1 MPRVRCF
8 GKGIMSN
15 RPRPSQSPE
24 RRPTRR
30 QMAAQQHEANVQR
43 RVMLAIGG
51 AVGLAL
57 LLIISGIVYDRL
69 IQPSRTLKQVNNQ
82 ALTRGQ
88 YEQFVRANTIQQI
101 IQGLQFNKLLG
112 SGANMGQ
119 SGRFDEQVVQANVR
133 LTEIGTSRD
142 RQQPLDDATVNQ
154 WVDRQILEQGAKQ
167 QFNLEPQQGEIDQ
180 MLVAQ
185 YGALLDTASPIT
197 STETTTATETA
208 ATAAATSAAATGA
221 ASSPTAT
228 ALPTA
233 TPQAAEATN
242 KANQIV
248 DVLYTEYTNILEALP
263 EGAIERQRQP
273 HTTKDE
279 MLSVMRE
286 NLREQVIRQRV
297 GEALVKELPANDTA
311 EPTSINTRHILLQVP
326 EPTPTPSPAAETDA
340 TETAADATPTAE
352 PTPSPSPSPEELE
365 QLFAQRKTEADA
377 LYRQLTANP
386 ESFPELARENSDDPG
401 SAANGGKLD
410 PFDREGNVIGNQGQ
424 TLVKPFVDAA
434 WQLKEGEISQPVR
447 TDFGWH
453 IIQRVPEDPKEKLD
467 RLRTEALDKWLE
479 DQRKQ
484 ATIVPPPTPTPTLE
498 PTQPAETTQPA
509 EGTVQPAEGT
519 VQPATTATP

>member
-1 MPRVRCF
+1 
-8 GKGIMSN
+8 
-15 RPRPSQSPE
+15 
-24 RRPTRR
+24 
-30 QMAAQQHEANVQR
+30 
-43 RVMLAIGG
+43 MLAIGG

-69 IQPSRTLKQVNNQ
+69 IQPTRTLKQVNNE
-82 ALTRGQ
+82 ALTRGE

-112 SGANMGQ
+112 SGGNAGQ
-119 SGRFDEQVVQANVR
+119 TGRFDEQVVQANVR

-154 WVDRQILEQGAKQ
+154 WVDRQILVQGAKQ
-167 QFNLEPQQGEIDQ
+167 QFNVEPQQGEIDQ

-208 ATAAATSAAATGA
+208 ATTAATSAAATSA

-233 TPQAAEATN
+233 TPQPAEATE

-263 EGAIERQRQP
+263 EGAIERQRQA
-273 HTTKDE
+273 HTTKEE
-279 MLSVMRE
+279 MLNVMRE
-286 NLREQVIRQRV
+286 NLREQVIRERV
-297 GEALVKELPANDTA
+297 GEALVKEVPANDTA

-326 EPTPTPSPAAETDA
+326 K
-340 TETAADATPTAE
+340 

-401 SAANGGKLD
+401 SATNGGTLD
-410 PFDREGNVIGNQGQ
+410 PFDREGNVVGQQGQ

-453 IIQRVPEDPKEKLD
+453 IIQRVPEDPKSKLD

-484 ATIVPPPTPTPTLE
+484 ATIVPPPTATPTVE

-509 EGTVQPAEGT
+509 EGTAQPAEET
-519 VQPATTATP
+519 AQPATTATP

>member
-1 MPRVRCF
+1 MV
-8 GKGIMSN
+8 
-15 RPRPSQSPE
+15 
-24 RRPTRR
+24 
-30 QMAAQQHEANVQR
+30 AQQHEANVQR

-69 IQPSRTLKQVNNQ
+69 IQPTRTLKQVNNE
-82 ALTRGQ
+82 ALTRGE

-112 SGANMGQ
+112 SGANAGQ
-119 SGRFDEQVVQANVR
+119 SGRFDEQVVQANVQ
-133 LTEIGTSRD
+133 LTEIGTSRY

-167 QFNLEPQQGEIDQ
+167 QFNVEPQQGEIDQ
-180 MLVAQ
+180 LLVAQ
-185 YGALLDTASPIT
+185 YGALLDTATPIS

-208 ATAAATSAAATGA
+208 ATAATAAATSAAA
-221 ASSPTAT
+221 TAT

-233 TPQAAEATN
+233 TPQAAEATE

-273 HTTKDE
+273 HTTKEE
-279 MLSVMRE
+279 MLTVMRD
-286 NLREQVIRQRV
+286 NLREQVIRNRV

-326 EPTPTPSPAAETDA
+326 KPTPSPTPTAEASA
-340 TETAADATPTAE
+340 TETAEAEATATAE

-365 QLFAQRKTEADA
+365 QLFAERKTEADTI
-377 LYRQLTANP
+377 YRQLTANP
-386 ESFPELARENSDDPG
+386 ESFPDVAREKSDDPG
-401 SAANGGKLD
+401 SATNGGKLD
-410 PFDREGNVIGNQGQ
+410 AFDREGNVVGSQGQ

-453 IIQRVPEDPKEKLD
+453 IIQRVAEDPTEKLE

-484 ATIVPPPTPTPTLE
+484 ATIVPPPTPTPTVE
-498 PTQPAETTQPA
+498 PTQPAETGQPA
-509 EGTVQPAEGT
+509 ETTQPTEGT
-519 VQPATTATP
+519 AQPATTATTTP

>member
-1 MPRVRCF
+1 MPRVCCF

-30 QMAAQQHEANVQR
+30 QVVARQHEANVQR

-69 IQPSRTLKQVNNQ
+69 IQPTRTLKQVNNE
-82 ALTRGQ
+82 ALTRGE

-101 IQGLQFNKLLG
+101 VQGLQFNKLLG
-112 SGANMGQ
+112 SGANAGQ
-119 SGRFDEQVVQANVR
+119 TGRFDEQVVQANVR

-154 WVDRQILEQGAKQ
+154 WIDRQILEQGAKQ
-167 QFNLEPQQGEIDQ
+167 QFNIEPQQGEIDQ
-180 MLVAQ
+180 LLVTQ
-185 YGALLDTASPIT
+185 YGALLDTATPIT

-208 ATAAATSAAATGA
+208 ATAAATSAAST
-221 ASSPTAT
+221 PTAT

-233 TPQAAEATN
+233 TPQAAEATEQ
-242 KANQIV
+242 ANQIV

-263 EGAIERQRQP
+263 EGAIERQRQA
-273 HTTKDE
+273 HTTKEE

-286 NLREQVIRQRV
+286 SLREQVIRDRV

-326 EPTPTPSPAAETDA
+326 KPTPSPSPTAEADA
-340 TETAADATPTAE
+340 TETAEAETTPTAE

-410 PFDREGNVIGNQGQ
+410 PFDREGNVVGNQGQ

-467 RLRTEALDKWLE
+467 RLRNEALDKWLE

-484 ATIVPPPTPTPTLE
+484 ATIVPPPTPTPTTE
-498 PTQPAETTQPA
+498 PTQPAETAQPA
-509 EGTVQPAEGT
+509 EETAQPAEET
-519 VQPATTATP
+519 AQPATTATP